1 MLPGQHLDD
10 EELIVFSRLYGPLQ
24 AEPDIGRKAGAGDRR
39 RRVAARE
46 IFDISNLDE
55 NGSILDEANGTK
67 RDHGRVGETGAK
79 EMNNDL
85 KLTRRDTLRMLG
97 AGFAASALPRAASA
111 EPSFPEGV
119 VIRTVLK
126 DYAPGELAGGA
137 TLFHEH
143 MSFVPDFL
151 ARFRQYAAEAQ
162 AVNRPPK
169 APPPV
174 TPTAPPP
181 DLSWMQNLDLMA
193 EELAIA
199 KSEGI
204 ACVVDGGHPD
214 MGRDV
219 GVLRQISS
227 KSGMPIV
234 AGGGFYAQ
242 PFYPREISTMSEDQ
256 IVQALIAQAEA
267 DPIGAFGEIGS
278 WDYITKDE
286 RKVFRAVGRAH
297 LATNIPIFTHTG
309 IPGKSALEQ
318 LDIFEDVGVDPKH
331 VVIGHLT
338 NLVDPNTEIHRA
350 ICRRGAFV
358 GFDRQGGPNDDPVV
372 PMVMSLIEAG
382 YADNLM
388 FASDFSNGTQLKRN
402 NKDMGYAKTLTVF
415 VPKVKKAG
423 ATDEVLHKIMNDNP
437 RRFLAFVPK
446 VKRKA

>member
-1 MLPGQHLDD
+1 
-10 EELIVFSRLYGPLQ
+10 
-24 AEPDIGRKAGAGDRR
+24 
-39 RRVAARE
+39 
-46 IFDISNLDE
+46 
-55 NGSILDEANGTK
+55 
-67 RDHGRVGETGAK
+67 
-79 EMNNDL
+79 MNADP
-85 KLTRRDTLRMLG
+85 KFTRRDALGMLG
-97 AGFAASALPRAASA
+97 AGAVAAALPRVASA
-111 EPSFPEGV
+111 EPSFPEGA

-143 MSFVPDFL
+143 MSLATDLL
-151 ARFRQYAAEAQ
+151 ARFRQYAADAA
-162 AVNRPPK
+162 AVNRHPN
-169 APPPV
+169 APPSPA
-174 TPTAPPP
+174 PTTPPP
-181 DLSWMQNLDLMA
+181 DLSWMRDLDLMT

-199 KSEGI
+199 KREGI
-204 ACVVDGGHPD
+204 ACLVDGGQPD

-219 GVLRQISS
+219 GWLKQLSL

-234 AGGGFYAQ
+234 AGGGHYAQ
-242 PFYPREISTMSEDQ
+242 PFYPREISMMSEDQ
-256 IVQALIAQAEA
+256 IVQELIAQAEA

-318 LDIFEDVGVDPKH
+318 LDLFEDVGVDPKH
-331 VVIGHLT
+331 VVIGHLG
-338 NLVDPNTEIHRA
+338 NLVDPNSEIHRA

-358 GFDRQGGPNDDPVV
+358 GFDRQGGPGDDPAV
-372 PMVMSLIEAG
+372 PVVMSLIEAG

-415 VPKVKKAG
+415 VPKIKKAG
-423 ATDEVLHKIMNDNP
+423 ASDEILHKIMNDNP

>member
-1 MLPGQHLDD
+1 MNTDSKWTRRQALGMLG
-10 EELIVFSRLYGPLQ
+10 
-24 AEPDIGRKAGAGDRR
+24 
-39 RRVAARE
+39 
-46 IFDISNLDE
+46 
-55 NGSILDEANGTK
+55 
-67 RDHGRVGETGAK
+67 TGA
-79 EMNNDL
+79 
-85 KLTRRDTLRMLG
+85 
-97 AGFAASALPRAASA
+97 AVASLPHVVSA
-111 EPSFPEGV
+111 EPSFPDGA

-126 DYAPGELAGGA
+126 DYPPGELGGGA

-143 MSFVPDFL
+143 MSQAPGFL
-151 ARFRQYAAEAQ
+151 SRFRQYAADAA
-162 AVNRPPK
+162 AVNRHPNT
-169 APPPV
+169 PPPPAPT
-174 TPTAPPP
+174 TPPL
-181 DLSWMQNLDLMA
+181 DLSFMQDLDLMT

-199 KSEGI
+199 KREGI
-204 ACVVDGGHPD
+204 ACIVDAGHPD

-219 GVLRQISS
+219 GALRQLSLR
-227 KSGMPIV
+227 SGMPIV

-242 PFYPREISTMSEDQ
+242 PFYPSEISTMSEDQ

-286 RKVFRAVGRAH
+286 RRVFRAVGRAH

-358 GFDRQGGPNDDPVV
+358 GFDRQGGPSDDPVV
-372 PMVMSLIEAG
+372 PMVISLIDAG
-382 YADNLM
+382 YADNILLS
-388 FASDFSNGTQLKRN
+388 SDFFNVNQLKRN
-402 NKDMGYAKTLTVF
+402 NKEMGYAKTLTVF

-423 ATDEVLHKIMNDNP
+423 ASDEVLRRIMDDNP

-446 VKRKA
+446 IKRKT